1 MADLV
6 HTVGSAA
13 TLAVGMCRDDP
24 ELVGTG
30 MDERVVTPARAEL
43 ILGYESVRA
52 AALDAGA
59 TGVTVSG
66 AGPAVIAPCRESDRR
81 HVAAAMV
88 DAFAEAGVE
97 SRAYQTRVSA
107 GATLYD

>member
-1 MADLV
+1 V

-24 ELVGTG
+24 TLVGAG

-43 ILGYESVRA
+43 VTGYDAVRD
-52 AALDAGA
+52 AALAAGA

-66 AGPAVIAPCRESDRR
+66 AGPAMLAPCPESDRR

-97 SRAYQTRVSA
+97 SRAYQTRVSS
-107 GATLYD
+107 GATLYE

>member
-24 ELVGTG
+24 SLVGAG
-30 MDERVVTPARAEL
+30 MDERVVTPARAKL
-43 ILGYESVRA
+43 VTGYDAVRD
-52 AALDAGA
+52 AALAAGA

-66 AGPAVIAPCRESDRR
+66 AGPAMLAPCPEPDRR

-97 SRAYQTRVSA
+97 SRAYQTRVSS
-107 GATLYD
+107 GATLYE